1 MKKAIS
7 FVMSIVMLITCF
19 TGFQMTALADD
30 NLPELSINQSKTSGR
45 FTATDKLKSYY
56 INIPADGKFSFNM
69 TSYTYKINYTLWDV
83 NRAKKLREEE
93 IWYAS
98 EDSPQ
103 TKVCDNVLT
112 AGKYRLE
119 ISGDEG
125 RYTIWTNY
133 ENYNVTDTV
142 AISYDNPQIVP
153 ENQTITCASTA
164 TKNYD
169 WFKIIIPNTN
179 AYMFKLTTYADRTN
193 FHLYN
198 SDLSKT
204 ITEQSYWYATESEP
218 KTGIINLSLTAG
230 TYFLKTTSEQGKYL
244 FSWATL
250 TKDNCKHEFES
261 SWVSATYF
269 SKGYTLNKCKN
280 CGYSYKS
287 NYTSKLTV
295 SKPNIY
301 SIARGKKKLAVTF
314 ENTYDIDGI
323 QIKYST
329 NKKFPSSSTKTVST
343 TNKSSKVLKKLKG
356 KKKYYVRIRG
366 FKKINGKK
374 AYSAWSNRVSA
385 KTK

>member
-69 TSYTYKINYTLWDV
+69 TSYTDDVTYALWNVTREKTLEDRGYWSGSEATPTTHIV
-83 NRAKKLREEE
+83 N
-93 IWYAS
+93 
-98 EDSPQ
+98 
-103 TKVCDNVLT
+103 TVLT

-119 ISGDEG
+119 ISGHEG

-133 ENYNVTDTV
+133 ENYNVTDTA

-153 ENQTITCASTA
+153 ANQTITCASTA

-169 WFKIIIPNTN
+169 WFKLIIPNTN
-179 AYMFKLTTYADRTN
+179 AYTFKISSYTSDLVFT
-193 FHLYN
+193 LYN
-198 SDLSKT
+198 SDLSTK
-204 ITEQSYWYATESEP
+204 IMDVGYIEGSEEQP
-218 KTGIINLSLTAG
+218 KTEIMNKSLSAG
-230 TYFLKTTSEQGKYL
+230 TYYIKVSSDQGRYL

-374 AYSAWSNRVSA
+374 AYSAWSNTISA